1 MNQQELKSKLQ
12 SITGHKDF
20 KLTLVNVYHP
30 NNYGDYFLEDNH
42 IMLYT
47 LDREGSQL
55 PKKTLEREALHE
67 MAHHLQIRHTQ
78 GYRLRS
84 STAHGRTFK
93 RQFTKLLKK
102 YYNNKVPQDTLEY
115 LKDGGILDVEMET
128 TETS

>member
-1 MNQQELKSKLQ
+1 MTQQELKDRLQ
-12 SITGHKDF
+12 DITGFSDF
-20 KLTLVNVYHP
+20 QLTFVNVYHP

-42 IMLYT
+42 IMLYI
-47 LDREGSQL
+47 LDRDGSQL
-55 PKKTLEREALHE
+55 AREVLEREALHE

-102 YYNNKVPQDTLEY
+102 YYNNRVPQDTLEY
-115 LKDGGILDVEMET
+115 LKDGGILDVEVENA
-128 TETS
+128 ETS